1 MGAHDAVES
10 ARTENNSM
18 IHSIAL
24 SDKVYKCVFRSYWM
38 KKAAEL
44 VKAGDRIKLAG
55 EALSVVSIEL
65 SDIGKQGQKKCRI
78 EAKKDNG
85 EKIVLVRPS
94 DYPIECV

>member
-1 MGAHDAVES
+1 
-10 ARTENNSM
+10 
-18 IHSIAL
+18 
-24 SDKVYKCVFRSYWM
+24 M

-55 EALSVVSIEL
+55 ESLSVVNIEL

-85 EKIVLVRPS
+85 EKVVLVRPS